1 MPLDNRHENEADSGR
16 KAWLQRRGIDAWT
29 GMARIRELELRLP
42 SHAQAG
48 DIPGST
54 HPAVGMEAVAVGVSL
69 ELRKTDWIASTHRG
83 HAHCLAKGA
92 EPWRLLA
99 EIFGRA
105 DGYCRGRGGSMH
117 IAARDLGI
125 LGTNGIVGAGV
136 GIATGAA
143 LAAHLA
149 GGDDVAV
156 AYLGE
161 GATNQGM
168 FHESLNLA
176 SIWRL
181 PVVYVCENN
190 HFAQSS
196 RIEEMVNVPDLAR
209 RADAYGIPG
218 VTVDGM
224 DVIAVNQTA
233 AEAVGRAR
241 AGTGPSLLVA
251 DTYRYL
257 GHMVGDTEIY
267 RTEAE
272 RAEWRQR
279 DPVARLASELLEH
292 ELVDPRQ
299 LETLQTGI
307 AEEIDDAVSRALAS
321 PVPDASSA
329 SDDVYGAHP
338 DPMVVAG

>member
-1 MPLDNRHENEADSGR
+1 MLDDRHVGVARPGR
-16 KAWLQRRGIDAWT
+16 ETWLEHHGINAWT
-29 GMARIRELELRLP
+29 AMARIRELELRLP
-42 SHAQAG
+42 SHSEAG
-48 DIPGST
+48 DIPGSA

-69 ELRKTDWIASTHRG
+69 ELRTTDWITSTHRG

-125 LGTNGIVGAGV
+125 LGTNGIVGAGI
-136 GIATGAA
+136 GIATGAG
-143 LAAHLA
+143 LAGLLT
-149 GGDDVAV
+149 GGDDIAV

-161 GATNQGM
+161 GATNQGI

-218 VTVDGM
+218 VTIDGM

-233 AEAVGRAR
+233 AEAVSRAR
-241 AGTGPSLLVA
+241 GGDGPSLLVA

-267 RTEAE
+267 RDEAE
-272 RAEWRQR
+272 RARWRER
-279 DPVARLASELLEH
+279 DPLERLVSELLEH
-292 ELVDPRQ
+292 GLVDTPR
-299 LETLQTGI
+299 LETLRAGI
-307 AEEIDDAVSRALAS
+307 RDEIDEAVARALAS
-321 PVPDASSA
+321 PVPDAVSA
-329 SDDVYGAHP
+329 VDDVYGAYP
-338 DPMVVAG
+338 DSIAVAR